1 MDDQNNNAGGSAPS
15 EPAAPVTEPA
25 AEPVMP
31 AAPVTEPVQPTAEG
45 VAQPQTQQQCATCG
59 NTASD
64 GNCVAC
70 AQGEANC
77 TCPPAA
83 PSGEVGGQSAPVV

>member
-1 MDDQNNNAGGSAPS
+1 MDDQNNNPGGGAPS
-15 EPAAPVTEPA
+15 EPAAPAPEPQTAEPA
-25 AEPVMP
+25 SMPAEPVAEPAPQSAP
-31 AAPVTEPVQPTAEG
+31 AAD
-45 VAQPQTQQQCATCG
+45 QPQAEQQCTTCG
-59 NTASD
+59 NAASG

-83 PSGEVGGQSAPVV
+83 PSAGGSAPIV